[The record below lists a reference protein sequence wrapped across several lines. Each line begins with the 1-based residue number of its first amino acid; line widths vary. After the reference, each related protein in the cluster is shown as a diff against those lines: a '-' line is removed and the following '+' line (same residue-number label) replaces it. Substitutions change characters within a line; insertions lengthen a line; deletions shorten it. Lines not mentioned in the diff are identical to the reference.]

1 MTVTVQ
7 DRGAPVVN
15 APANIV
21 AEATVPD
28 GAMATWDPMS
38 ATDDVDGTLPA
49 TCAPA
54 SAATFALAETTV
66 SCTATDNAGDF
77 GTDSFTV
84 TVADTTAPIVHAVDD
99 IIAEATSS
107 TGAAVTFASDDA
119 GNTSGTTFHVTVRDT
134 TPPTLTVAD
143 DQVAEATSPH
153 GAAVIGELSAAR
165 QRTTDGEVEAFLAPS
180 EARS

>member
-1 MTVTVQ
+1 
-7 DRGAPVVN
+7 
-15 APANIV
+15 
-21 AEATVPD
+21 
-28 GAMATWDPMS
+28 
-38 ATDDVDGTLPA
+38 
-49 TCAPA
+49 
-54 SAATFALAETTV
+54 
-66 SCTATDNAGDF
+66 
-77 GTDSFTV
+77 
-84 TVADTTAPIVHAVDD
+84 
-99 IIAEATSS
+99 
-107 TGAAVTFASDDA
+107 VTFASDDA